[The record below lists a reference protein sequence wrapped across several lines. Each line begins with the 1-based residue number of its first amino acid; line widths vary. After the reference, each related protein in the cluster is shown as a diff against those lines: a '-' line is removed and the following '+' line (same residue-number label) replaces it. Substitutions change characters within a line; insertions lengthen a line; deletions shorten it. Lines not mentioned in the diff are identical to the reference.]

1 MDEVVPCSIFE
12 TGYPK
17 FEPKNIGLQN
27 VDSRKSFMAENLL
40 KPDTKISSANHIDYK
55 SNNENFKTSEAK
67 EECNVDTGNE
77 TNSGNSSDE
86 CLDINSFQDIE
97 NFGQA
102 FADGDFTGKLK
113 NRKQKGEKIVR
124 LNINARERRR
134 MHDLNDAL
142 DELRSV
148 IPYAHSPSVRKL
160 SKIATLLL
168 AKNYILMQEN
178 ALEEMRRM
186 VGYMNVNPP
195 PTPGCFEPFTPYGR
209 IACMPELGTEA
220 KQFLP
225 MMPNVTTRNLR
236 AQENLTGTFNTEKR
250 GPVFDRHEEG
260 PLKTTKDR
268 D

>member
-1 MDEVVPCSIFE
+1 MEGNIPCSIFE
-12 TGYPK
+12 SGYPK
-17 FEPKNIGLQN
+17 YEPKLPGIPS
-27 VDSRKSFMAENLL
+27 VDGRKSFMAENLIKPDVNINTEIKSGNVNL
-40 KPDTKISSANHIDYK
+40 KPLDEQENCAID
-55 SNNENFKTSEAK
+55 N
-67 EECNVDTGNE
+67 GNE
-77 TNSGNSSDE
+77 TNSGNSSDDSYDVNT
-86 CLDINSFQDIE
+86 LQDIE

-102 FADGDFTGKLK
+102 YGEGEFTGKCK
-113 NRKQKGEKIVR
+113 MRKQKGEKIVR

-186 VGYMNVNPP
+186 VGYMNVNPTP
-195 PTPGCFEPFTPYGR
+195 SPGCFDPFSPYGR
-209 IACMPELGTEA
+209 LACMPELGAEA
-220 KQFLP
+220 KQFIP
-225 MMPNVTTRNLR
+225 MLPNVGRSLR
-236 AQENLTGTFNTEKR
+236 AQENVSGNINVDSR
-250 GPVFDRHEEG
+250 GKLFERSDDAQCQ
-260 PLKTTKDR
+260 TSKDR

>member
-1 MDEVVPCSIFE
+1 MDEVVPCSIFD

-17 FEPKNIGLQN
+17 YEPKKMGLQS
-27 VDSRKSFMAENLL
+27 VESCKSFMAESLL
-40 KPDTKISSANHIDYK
+40 KPDINTAQSSQTGFKPNNDTLNTQETKVEPSAESANDI
-55 SNNENFKTSEAK
+55 
-67 EECNVDTGNE
+67 
-77 TNSGNSSDE
+77 NSGNSSDE
-86 CLDINSFQDIE
+86 SLDTNTLHDIE
-97 NFGQA
+97 NLGQSYSEDG
-102 FADGDFTGKLK
+102 FAGKCK
-113 NRKQKGEKIVR
+113 HRKQKGEKVVR

-186 VGYMNVNPP
+186 VGYMNVNPT

-225 MMPNVTTRNLR
+225 IMPNVARNLR
-236 AQENLTGTFNTEKR
+236 TQENVTGSFNVDKR
-250 GPVFDRHEEG
+250 GTLFDRHEDSQSQ
-260 PLKTTKDR
+260 TTKDR

>member
-1 MDEVVPCSIFE
+1 MEEGIACSIFD

-17 FEPKNIGLQN
+17 YEPKKMGLQS
-27 VDSRKSFMAENLL
+27 VDGCKSFMAESLL
-40 KPDTKISSANHIDYK
+40 KPDTHTAQSSQSGITPNSDGYSAHETK
-55 SNNENFKTSEAK
+55 VEPHA
-67 EECNVDTGNE
+67 ECVNDI
-77 TNSGNSSDE
+77 NSGNSSDDSVDTNT
-86 CLDINSFQDIE
+86 LQDIE
-97 NFGQA
+97 NLGQA
-102 FADGDFTGKLK
+102 FGGDDFQGKCGH
-113 NRKQKGEKIVR
+113 RKQKGEKVVR

-186 VGYMNVNPP
+186 VGYMNVNPN

-209 IACMPELGTEA
+209 LACMPELGAEA

-225 MMPNVTTRNLR
+225 IMPNVSRNLR
-236 AQENLTGTFNTEKR
+236 TQDTSAGSFNVDKR
-250 GPVFDRHEEG
+250 GAIFDRHEDSQCQ
-260 PLKTTKDR
+260 PTKDR